1 MCHPSAPGRDA
12 GDHPAI
18 PPVPG
23 LLHPLSQPAFLLGIK
38 QAGYLAGLC
47 NAEGLN
53 SESITLQGG
62 RMPIPRLSWEQA
74 LFCGVKALPSSSSLG
89 SGQVH

>member
-1 MCHPSAPGRDA
+1 MPLKCEKRGVHRLGQANVPVFPLGEHWIWGSILSCLDLCHPSAPGMGI

-38 QAGYLAGLC
+38 QAG
-47 NAEGLN
+47 
-53 SESITLQGG
+53 
-62 RMPIPRLSWEQA
+62 
-74 LFCGVKALPSSSSLG
+74 
-89 SGQVH
+89 